1 MAVAMEAT
9 EAATAVDS
17 VDAKPTRTAS
27 RAVEQDISAL
37 VFSLFWSQF
46 AFFYC
51 AILRNPLTVCPLV
64 STLSTNIFSLQRD
77 CTQGQKCYSCGQ
89 TGHISRE

>member
-37 VFSLFWSQF
+37 VFSLFWSQSALYTALLF
-46 AFFYC
+46 E
-51 AILRNPLTVCPLV
+51 ILSQFVFWCRL
-64 STLSTNIFSLQRD
+64 
-77 CTQGQKCYSCGQ
+77 
-89 TGHISRE
+89 